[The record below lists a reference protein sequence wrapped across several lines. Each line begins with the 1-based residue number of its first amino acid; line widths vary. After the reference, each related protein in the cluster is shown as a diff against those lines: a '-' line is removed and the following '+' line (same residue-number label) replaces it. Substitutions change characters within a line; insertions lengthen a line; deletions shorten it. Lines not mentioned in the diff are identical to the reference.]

1 MLSTAANG
9 KLSCNRTVINHYT
22 VPIQVQFQ
30 NLQAKVVLQG
40 HRVKV
45 KVTGPKKR
53 VCTSIFCFI
62 GAIYIYC
69 IVYSA
74 ILLFV
79 LLHPK
84 FWK

>member
-53 VCTSIFCFI
+53 VCTSIFLFYWCYMHI
-62 GAIYIYC
+62 LYC
-69 IVYSA
+69 
-74 ILLFV
+74 V
-79 LLHPK
+79 LCY
-84 FWK
+84 FAVCTVAS